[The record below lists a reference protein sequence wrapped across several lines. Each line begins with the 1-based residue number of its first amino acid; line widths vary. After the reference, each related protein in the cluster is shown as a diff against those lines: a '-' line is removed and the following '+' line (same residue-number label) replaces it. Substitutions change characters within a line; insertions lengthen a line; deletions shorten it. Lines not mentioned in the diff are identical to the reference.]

1 MYNIVLMFDAQQ
13 TQGYWH
19 SLCQTLS
26 QEIPAVT
33 YQTLVAPHQLTE
45 IQDNAQNNG
54 YIAVI
59 TFPSSFHAL
68 KFENSLGTRVRQL
81 LTAQLGRPT
90 EINSQIKPR
99 STSTRD
105 SSHRTRSNYYSSSTS
120 NPSNSLSS
128 PVSLADFAAS
138 ATTEAPLFSE
148 TLIAQNQ
155 VKQALSLARS
165 AGLRT
170 DFTFDTFAVSTS
182 NEMAYAAAQ
191 AVAAR
196 PGVNYNPLF
205 FYGGVGVGKTHLMH
219 AIGNQILRDNPSTK
233 IIYCTGEEFLNEIIQ
248 GVQTKKMTSFKERF
262 RQCQVLMIDD
272 IQFIAGKTTAQEEF
286 FHTFNA
292 LTKKFS
298 QIILTSDR
306 PPQEIALLEDRIR
319 SRFEAGLIVDI
330 QQPSFE
336 LRTAI
341 LMIKAQANNLKLD
354 IDLARIIADRLD
366 SARKIEG
373 MIKKLRSEVELKKA
387 VLDRPLIENLLSEEA
402 TVQRRILRL
411 NPTDILSAVSKQTG
425 VKPATIRGQKRTK
438 EVVMARHLAMF
449 LFKTELQLSY
459 VEIGKWFANRDHTSA
474 MHAIKKINSQLNA
487 DEPLQQEVANIRNLL
502 AGVAN

>member
-1 MYNIVLMFDAQQ
+1 MFDAQQ
-13 TQGYWH
+13 IQNYWQTV
-19 SLCQTLS
+19 CQTLAH
-26 QEIPAVT
+26 EIPTVT
-33 YQTLVAPHQLTE
+33 YQTLIAPHQLTS
-45 IQDNAQNNG
+45 IQASPQNNG
-54 YIAVI
+54 FIAVI

-68 KFENSLGTRVRQL
+68 KFENSLGNRVRQL
-81 LTAQLGRPT
+81 LTEQLGQPT

-99 STSTRD
+99 TISPHDNRRQSR
-105 SSHRTRSNYYSSSTS
+105 SSS
-120 NPSNSLSS
+120 NLPSNNLAT
-128 PVSLADFAAS
+128 PTSLAEVAAT
-138 ATTEAPLFSE
+138 ADTPLFSE
-148 TLIAQNQ
+148 ALIAQNQ
-155 VKQALSLARS
+155 AKQAASLARS
-165 AGLRT
+165 AGLRE

-182 NEMAYAAAQ
+182 NEMAHAAAQ

-248 GVQTKKMTSFKERF
+248 GVQNKKMAAFKERF

-298 QIILTSDR
+298 QVILTSDR

-341 LMIKAQANNLKLD
+341 LMIKAQASNLHLD

-373 MIKKLRSEVELKKA
+373 MIKKLRSEVELKKSF
-387 VLDRPLIENLLSEEA
+387 LDRPLIENLLSEEA
-402 TVQRRILRL
+402 AVQRRILRL
-411 NPTDILSAVSKQTG
+411 NPSDILSAVAKHTNI
-425 VKPATIRGQKRTK
+425 KPATIRGQKRTK
-438 EVVMARHLAMF
+438 EVVTARHIAMY
-449 LFKTELQLSY
+449 LFKTELQMSY
-459 VEIGKWFANRDHTSA
+459 VEIGKWFASRDHTSA
-474 MHAIKKINSQLNA
+474 MHAIKKINSQLNT
-487 DEPLQQEVANIRNLL
+487 DDQLQQEVATIRNFL
-502 AGVAN
+502 AGSAGS